1 MKTITLLLLILLLT
15 NCSTHTVKLGKR
27 CTTIANDNTYEKSF
41 VWIVKKSNLDKFDKK
56 ISKSNCKENGEKT

>member
-1 MKTITLLLLILLLT
+1 MKTITLLLLTLLLT

-56 ISKSNCKENGEKT
+56 ISKFNCKENGEKT